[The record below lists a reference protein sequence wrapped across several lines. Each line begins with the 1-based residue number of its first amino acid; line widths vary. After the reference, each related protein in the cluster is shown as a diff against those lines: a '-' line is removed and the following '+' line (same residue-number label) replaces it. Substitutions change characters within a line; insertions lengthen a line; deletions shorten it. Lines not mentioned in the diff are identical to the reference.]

1 MIAKGYTIGVF
12 IDIEGVFDNTL
23 NTSIKEVVERHKIPE
38 ARGLNAKHA
47 GKKLTQP

>member
-1 MIAKGYTIGVF
+1 MIAKDYTIGVF
-12 IDIEGVFDNTL
+12 DIERVFDNTL
-23 NTSIKEVVERHKIPE
+23 NTLIKEVVERHKIPE